1 MSVWEMIQELAR
13 LGHEVSFKKRSDGG
27 YLITKIDGIRYV
39 GATGN
44 KIARSLLGTTLEE
57 ALKANKGL
65 AKTLIENIKIVQKKR
80 RLAPIDEEIKKA
92 IRKTQRLWRKNNVA
106 SEAGMITTKSVRASI
121 KKYGKKITLQKLEQ
135 AQRYARGIAYEENI
149 KHLRDFILDYANK
162 LNNDDLRRLAN
173 KIWTNREMILD
184 KAIYPAYQ
192 ELYKLNS
199 IGNDKLAIKGIVSDI
214 ERILNL

>member
-65 AKTLIENIKIVQKKR
+65 AKTLTENIKVVQKKI
-80 RLAPIDEEIKKA
+80 RLEPIDEEVKKA
-92 IRKTQRLWRKNNVA
+92 LRKTQRLWRKNNVQT
-106 SEAGMITTKSVRASI
+106 EAGMITTKSVRKSI
-121 KKYGKKITLQKLEQ
+121 KTYGKEITLQKLSQ
-135 AQRYARGIAYEENI
+135 AQRYARGIAYTENV
-149 KHLRDFILDYANK
+149 KELKDHILKFAND
-162 LNNDDLRRLAN
+162 LNNDDLRNLAN
-173 KIWTNREMILD
+173 KIWANRDTIMD
-184 KAIYPAYQ
+184 KCIYPAYKR
-192 ELYKLNS
+192 LYDLDKV
-199 IGNDKLAIKGIVSDI
+199 GDDKLAIKQIVQDVEDI
-214 ERILNL
+214 LYL